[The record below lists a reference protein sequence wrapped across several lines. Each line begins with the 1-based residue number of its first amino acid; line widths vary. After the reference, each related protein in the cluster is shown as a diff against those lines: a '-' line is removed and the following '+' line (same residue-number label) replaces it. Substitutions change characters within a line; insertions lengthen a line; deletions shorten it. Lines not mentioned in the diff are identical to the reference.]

1 MKQVIGCIWSLAAIA
16 AADSIDLSGRWRLA
30 LDRANGEIPPAALA
44 ETIQLPGL
52 LQAQGFGD
60 EVSTETKW
68 IGGIA
73 DRSWFNA
80 PQYAPYRQPGNV
92 KVPCWLQPDRHYA
105 GVAWCQ
111 RDIEIPAAWA
121 GQRVVLTLERP
132 HWETRVWLDDRPIGT
147 NNSLSTSHVYD
158 LGVDV
163 PAGRH
168 RLTIRVDNRMVVDV
182 GENSHSVT
190 DHTQGNWNGLVGALT
205 LSSTPPVWIDDVQVY
220 PDAAAKTARVKV
232 RIGNATGEA
241 GGGRCQVSGV
251 GCRDGGAA
259 MDVTWDAAGGEA
271 ELSVAF
277 KPDTPTWDEFDPAL
291 VTLNLTLTPDTRNPT
306 PHARAVRVG
315 LRTLSTTGTHFTL
328 NGRPIFLRGTLEC
341 AIFPKE
347 GHPPTDVESWRRIV
361 RICKAHGL
369 NHIRF
374 HSWCPPEAAF
384 VAADEEGF
392 YYQVECASWANQ
404 STTIGDGKAIDAW
417 IYAEADRILQAYG
430 NHPSFLLMPYGN
442 EPGGGK
448 HGAFLGQ
455 WVEHYKAKDP
465 RRLYTT
471 AAGWPERPENQY
483 HNVPQPRV
491 QGWGEGLRSRINAR
505 AGETTTDYRGFVE
518 KRSVPVVSH
527 EIGQWCVYPDFD
539 EIPKY
544 TGYLKAKN
552 FEIFRDFLNAR
563 GMGDQARE
571 FLMAS
576 GFQQVLCYKEEIES
590 ALRTP
595 GFGGFQLLDLHD
607 FPGQGTALVGVLDPF
622 WNSKPYC
629 TPQQFS
635 RFCGPTVP
643 LARMAKRTWTA
654 GETFAA
660 DIEFSHFGKVPMIG
674 KTVTWKFQSLESGL
688 AAEGAFSGV
697 NLAIANAQPVG
708 RVTVP
713 LAKLQRP
720 AKAKLIVR
728 LDDFENDWDVWVFPA
743 ASEDAVPA
751 GVTVASSLDEA
762 LSALRA
768 GGRVLLA
775 AEARQVK
782 TDVALGF
789 SSVFWNTAWTGGQP
803 PHTLG
808 MVVRNQHP
816 ALAGFPTEDHSNW
829 QWWDL
834 IHGGAAMVLDDLPPT
849 VRPIVQPID
858 TWFRAHKL
866 ALLFEAK
873 VAGGKL
879 LVCSMD
885 LAGDSPET
893 RAMKQSLLAYAGGSR
908 FAPAVELTPD
918 QLAGLFRP
926 LSGLARLGAKVS
938 ASSAERG
945 YEAAKVMDGD
955 PDTIWHTRYS
965 PAEEPFP
972 HQLTIDLGAARSA
985 RGLRYL
991 PRQDMANGRIAEFEV
1006 LLSSDG
1012 KTWSAPVASGRWPDS
1027 TVWQEAMFPAQSTRF
1042 VRLVGKSEVKGQA
1055 FASVAEVEVVTE

>member
-1 MKQVIGCIWSLAAIA
+1 M
-16 AADSIDLSGRWRLA
+16 
-30 LDRANGEIPPAALA
+30 
-44 ETIQLPGL
+44 
-52 LQAQGFGD
+52 
-60 EVSTETKW
+60 
-68 IGGIA
+68 
-73 DRSWFNA
+73 
-80 PQYAPYRQPGNV
+80 
-92 KVPCWLQPDRHYA
+92 
-105 GVAWCQ
+105 
-111 RDIEIPAAWA
+111 
-121 GQRVVLTLERP
+121 
-132 HWETRVWLDDRPIGT
+132 
-147 NNSLSTSHVYD
+147 
-158 LGVDV
+158 
-163 PAGRH
+163 
-168 RLTIRVDNRMVVDV
+168 TIRVDNRMVVDV

-190 DHTQGNWNGLVGALT
+190 DHTQGNWNGIVGALT

-232 RIGNATGEA
+232 RIGNATGEE
-241 GGGRCQVSGV
+241 GRGRFRVSGV
-251 GCRDGGAA
+251 GCQDGGAA

-271 ELSVAF
+271 ELNVAF

-291 VTLNLTLTPDTRNPT
+291 VTLNLTLTPDTRHPT
-306 PHARAVRVG
+306 PHARDARVG
-315 LRTLSTTGTHFTL
+315 LRTLSTTGTHFAL

-392 YYQVECASWANQ
+392 YYQVEAASWANQ
-404 STTIGDGKAIDAW
+404 STTIGDGKPIDAW
-417 IYAEADRILQAYG
+417 IYAETDRILQAYG

-448 HGAFLGQ
+448 HGAFLGK

-471 AAGWPERPENQY
+471 AAGWPERVENQY

-491 QGWGEGLRSRINAR
+491 QGWGQGLGSRINAR
-505 AGETTTDYRGFVE
+505 AGETMTDYRGFVE

-552 FEIFRDFLNAR
+552 FEIFRDFLHAA
-563 GMGDQARE
+563 GMGDQARA

-629 TPQQFS
+629 TPEQFA

-643 LARMAKRTWTA
+643 LTRMAKRTWNA
-654 GETFAA
+654 GETFTA
-660 DIEFSHFGKVPMIG
+660 DIEFSHFGKAPMIG
-674 KTVTWKFQSLESGL
+674 KTVSWKFQCRERRRDTG
-688 AAEGAFSGV
+688 GFFTDV
-697 NLAIANAQPVG
+697 NLNFGNAQPVG
-708 RVTVP
+708 RITVP
-713 LAKLQRP
+713 LADLQRP

-728 LDDFENDWDVWVFPA
+728 MDEIENDWDVWVFPA
-743 ASEDAVPA
+743 ASEVAVPA

-762 LSALRA
+762 LPALRA

-775 AEARQVK
+775 ADARTVK

-816 ALAGFPTEDHSNW
+816 ALAGFPSEEHSNW

-834 IHGGAAMVLDDLPPT
+834 IHGGAAMVLDDLPP
-849 VRPIVQPID
+849 VVQPIVQPID
-858 TWFRAHKL
+858 TWFRAHRL

-879 LVCSMD
+879 IVCSMD
-885 LAGDSPET
+885 LGGDAPEV
-893 RAMKQSLLAYAGGSR
+893 RAMRESLLGYAAGPK
-908 FAPAVELTPD
+908 FAPAVELTSD
-918 QLAGLFRP
+918 QLSGLFRP
-926 LSGLARLGAKVS
+926 LSGLAKLGAKVS

-955 PDTIWHTRYS
+955 PATIWHTRYS

-972 HQLTIDLGAARSA
+972 HHLTIDLGAARSV

-991 PRQDMANGRIAEFEV
+991 PRQDMSNGRVAEFEV
-1006 LLSSDG
+1006 QVSADG
-1012 KTWSAPVASGRWPDS
+1012 TAWSAPVASGRWPDAQA
-1027 TVWQEAMFPAQSTRF
+1027 WQEAAFPAQSAHF
-1042 VRLVGKSEVKGQA
+1042 VRLVAKSEVNGRA
-1055 FASVAEVEVVTE
+1055 FASVAEVEVVAE

>member
-1 MKQVIGCIWSLAAIA
+1 MQALLLCASVAQAER
-16 AADSIDLSGRWRLA
+16 IDLSGTWKLA
-30 LDRANGEIPPAALA
+30 LDRGSGDTPPALT
-44 ETIQLPGL
+44 ESIRLPGL

-60 EVSTETKW
+60 EVSTATKW
-68 IGGIA
+68 VGGVA
-73 DRSWFNA
+73 DRSWYTA
-80 PQYAPYRQPGNV
+80 PQYAPYREPGNV
-92 KVPCWLQPDRHYA
+92 KIPFWLQPERHYA

-111 RDIEIPAAWA
+111 REIEIPAAWK
-121 GQRVVLTLERP
+121 GRRVVLTLERP
-132 HWETRVWLDDRPIGT
+132 HWETRVWLDDRMIGT
-147 NNSLSTSHVYD
+147 NDSLSTPHVYD
-158 LGVDV
+158 LGVDL
-163 PAGRH
+163 PAGPH

-190 DHTQGNWNGLVGALT
+190 DHTQGNWNGIVGEIS
-205 LSSTPPVWIDDVQVY
+205 LSSTPPVWIDDVQIY
-220 PDAAAKTARVKV
+220 PDAAKKTARVKV
-232 RIGNATGEA
+232 RIGNATGEE
-241 GGGRCQVSGV
+241 GRGRVQGSGFRVQDRKELAKIDVPVSW
-251 GCRDGGAA
+251 AS
-259 MDVTWDAAGGEA
+259 TGGEA
-271 ELSVAF
+271 TFEIKLPPTAG
-277 KPDTPTWDEFDPAL
+277 TWDEFTPELLAL
-291 VTLNLTLTPDTRNPT
+291 SLSLETEPRTLNPEPFLTRFAFRDLATR
-306 PHARAVRVG
+306 
-315 LRTLSTTGTHFTL
+315 GTQFTL
-328 NGRPIFLRGTLEC
+328 NGHPIFLRGTLEC

-392 YYQVECASWANQ
+392 YYQVEAASWANQ
-404 STTIGDGKAIDAW
+404 STTIGDGKPIDAW
-417 IYAEADRILQAYG
+417 IYAETDRILQAYG

-448 HGAFLGQ
+448 HGAFLGK
-455 WVEHYKAKDP
+455 WVEHCKEKDP
-465 RRLYTT
+465 RHLYTT

-491 QGWGEGLRSRINAR
+491 QGWGQGLGSRINAR

-518 KRSVPVVSH
+518 KRTVPVVSH

-539 EIPKY
+539 EIGKY
-544 TGYLKAKN
+544 TGYLKPKN

-563 GMGDQARE
+563 GMGDQARA

-629 TPQQFS
+629 TPEQFR

-643 LARMAKRTWTA
+643 LARMSRRTWSA

-660 DIEFSHFGKVPMIG
+660 DIEISHFGKVPMVG
-674 KTVTWKFQSLESGL
+674 KTVTWKFQSLESGIEAKGSFADVML
-688 AAEGAFSGV
+688 EFGT
-697 NLAIANAQPVG
+697 LQRVG
-708 RVTVP
+708 RVEVP
-713 LAKLQRP
+713 LTQVKRAAMAKLT
-720 AKAKLIVR
+720 VR
-728 LDDFENDWDVWVFPA
+728 IDDHENDWDVWVNPA
-743 ASEDAVPA
+743 AAAAPAPA
-751 GVTVASSLDEA
+751 GVTVAATLDEA
-762 LSALRA
+762 LPALRA

-775 AEARQVK
+775 APARTVK
-782 TDVALGF
+782 SDVALGF

-808 MVVRNQHP
+808 MVVRNRHP
-816 ALAGFPTEDHSNW
+816 ALADFPTEDHSNW

-834 IHGGAAMVLDDLPPT
+834 IHGGAAMVLDDLPRE
-849 VRPIVQPID
+849 VQPIVQPID

-866 ALLFEAK
+866 ALLFEAR
-873 VAGGKL
+873 VAGGRL
-879 LVCSMD
+879 LVCSLD
-885 LAGDSPET
+885 LTGDSPEA
-893 RAMKQSLLAYAGGSR
+893 RQMKRSLLDYVAGPK
-908 FAPAVELTPD
+908 FEPAVELTPD
-918 QLAGLFRP
+918 QLAALFRP
-926 LSGLARLGAKVS
+926 HSGLARLGAKVS
-938 ASSAERG
+938 ASGAEPG
-945 YEAAKVMDGD
+945 YEAEKVMDGD

-972 HQLTIDLGAARSA
+972 HHLTIDLGATRSV

-991 PRQDMANGRIAEFEV
+991 PRQDMSNGRIAEFEL
-1006 LLSSDG
+1006 LLSADG
-1012 KTWSAPVASGRWPDS
+1012 KTWSAPVAAGRWPDS
-1027 TVWQEAMFPAQSTRF
+1027 STWQEAKFAAQSARF
-1042 VRLVGKSEVKGQA
+1042 LRLTGKAEVAGRA
-1055 FASVAEVEVVTE
+1055 FASAAEIEVVCE